1 MRYIFLKM
9 SGIKGKND
17 HITKMVSN
25 HIKIATSFGVEIKN
39 RINASPI
46 LNHANQRVE
55 SGSCLS
61 KSSWFVCEQ
70 YSTTLPSKTQKKAI
84 NFKACTS
91 KISTIFD

>member
-1 MRYIFLKM
+1 M

-17 HITKMVSN
+17 HITKMVNN

-39 RINASPI
+39 RISAIPI
-46 LNHANQRVE
+46 LNNANQRVE

-61 KSSWFVCEQ
+61 KRSWFVCEQ